1 MRTFLL
7 FSSPHIKN
15 QLSRVNMYVIDF
27 KIVISGILNKRKIFD
42 IFLYK
47 YLDFLFFFFE
57 MSTM

>member
-1 MRTFLL
+1 MRTFP